1 MTMKKFKRS
10 KKAALI
16 LMVPA
21 TTFTLASCV
30 KHPDDEPALVYQT
43 PEQCAD
49 SGLSTKEQ
57 CEADYQQ
64 ALALHPQTA
73 PKYANK
79 AECEADFGVGGC
91 ETAPQQSAQGGS
103 FFMPLM
109 MGYLAGQMFN
119 RSGNQFTGNG
129 PQAGDNKTGTKNT
142 AGNTATQT
150 RSNVASQPLYKSGD
164 DRATYRTA
172 NNTAVSRTTGP
183 VKVNPSRIKPQ
194 AGRLV
199 PRGGF
204 GKQASFRANSFGG

>member
-1 MTMKKFKRS
+1 MTIKTFKRS

-43 PEQCAD
+43 PEQCAQ
-49 SGLSTKEQ
+49 SGLSTQEQ

-129 PQAGDNKTGTKNT
+129 PQAGDNKTSTKTT
-142 AGNTATQT
+142 AGNGPTQT

>member
-1 MTMKKFKRS
+1 MSIKTFKRS

-21 TTFTLASCV
+21 ATFTLASCV

-43 PEQCAD
+43 PDQCTD

-57 CEADYQQ
+57 CKADYQQ

-79 AECEADFGVGGC
+79 AECEADFGAGGC
-91 ETAPQQSAQGGS
+91 ETAPQQNAQGGS
-103 FFMPLM
+103 LFMPLM
-109 MGYLAGQMFN
+109 MGYLAGQMLN
-119 RSGNQFTGNG
+119 RSGRQVSGNG
-129 PQAGDNKTGTKNT
+129 PQAADNKTGTK
-142 AGNTATQT
+142 AAT
-150 RSNVASQPLYKSGD
+150 RSNIASQPLYKSGD

-172 NNTAVSRTTGP
+172 NNTAVSRSTGP
-183 VKVNPSRIKPQ
+183 VKVSPNRIKPQ

-199 PRGGF
+199 TRGGF